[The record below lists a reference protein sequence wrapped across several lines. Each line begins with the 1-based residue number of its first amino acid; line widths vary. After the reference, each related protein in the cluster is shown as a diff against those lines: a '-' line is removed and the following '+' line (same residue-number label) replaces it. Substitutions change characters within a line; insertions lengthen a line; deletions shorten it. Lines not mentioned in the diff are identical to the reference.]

1 MSVRQA
7 SQLQSGTTRQAAEC
21 DGDEGLLVEGQHDV
35 HAQRESPIVVHI
47 HVDIQTLDTGAHN
60 KQWDCLRTGKFK
72 NRKSVHA
79 PECAEVNVYDDEV
92 YIYIYIHL
100 CEKRKP
106 SWLLDQI
113 IINSH

>member
-72 NRKSVHA
+72 NRKAVHA

-92 YIYIYIHL
+92 YIYIYT
-100 CEKRKP
+100 
-106 SWLLDQI
+106 SV
-113 IINSH
+113 